1 MASNITKDG
10 PGALQ
15 RLRTF
20 ALRDATLNLALCL
33 LLAFMM
39 AASMTTAMRAV
50 FAYFTGVHVW
60 LVAKLLVQIKDTT
73 GRDEAAQLRLAK
85 WGTAALWGCDIALYL
100 VLGLAVL
107 RR

>member
-1 MASNITKDG
+1 MASNRTKDG
-10 PGALQ
+10 LGALQ
-15 RLRTF
+15 QLRMF

-39 AASMTTAMRAV
+39 ATSMTTAMRAV
-50 FAYFTGVHVW
+50 FAYFTGTHVW
-60 LVAKLLVQIKDTT
+60 LVAKLLRQIEGAT

-85 WGTAALWGCDIALYL
+85 WGTAALWACDIVLYL

-107 RR
+107 RG